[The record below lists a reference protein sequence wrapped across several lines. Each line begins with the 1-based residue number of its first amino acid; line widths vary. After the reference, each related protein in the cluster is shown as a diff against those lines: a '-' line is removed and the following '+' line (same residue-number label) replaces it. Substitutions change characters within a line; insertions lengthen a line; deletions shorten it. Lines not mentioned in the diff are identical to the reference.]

1 MIGVT
6 DKNDDDD
13 FNIFLTQGWVYKRGR
28 NNKSYKKRHFRHQN
42 GILKYYLKDDSVKS
56 KGEMVTRGCTVQT
69 EDDEL
74 SFVIITPKCVQHSN
88 N

>member
-1 MIGVT
+1 M
-6 DKNDDDD
+6 
-13 FNIFLTQGWVYKRGR
+13 YKRGR

-42 GILKYYLKDDSVKS
+42 GILKYYLKDDSIKS

-74 SFVIITPKCVQHSN
+74 SFVIITPKCVEN
-88 N
+88 WKIENVVNYALY